1 MTEFGDYFWYMEND
15 EGSITIG
22 ITDDGLEETGDV
34 HQIVLA
40 EEDEELNEDEGCGTI
55 RGADGYIEIPAPMN
69 LKIVSRNDDLLGT
82 PDMIHDD
89 PSGESWLLKVE
100 AL

>member
-40 EEDEELNEDEGCGTI
+40 EEDETFGNLGRFSKNEKMKK
-55 RGADGYIEIPAPMN
+55 RPKNAFFEIYWM
-69 LKIVSRNDDLLGT
+69 LWR
-82 PDMIHDD
+82 
-89 PSGESWLLKVE
+89 
-100 AL
+100 